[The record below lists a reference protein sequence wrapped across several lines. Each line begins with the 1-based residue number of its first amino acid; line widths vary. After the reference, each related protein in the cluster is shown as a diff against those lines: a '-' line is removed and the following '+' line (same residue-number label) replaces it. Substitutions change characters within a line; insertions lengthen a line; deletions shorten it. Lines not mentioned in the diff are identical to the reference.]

1 MPRVGLD
8 RGAVLDAAVAL
19 ADKEGLEGLT
29 IARLAEVLGVRG
41 PSLYNHV
48 QGLEEL
54 HRELALR
61 GLRELTARI
70 TRAAVGLARGEA
82 IQAIAISY
90 RQFAREHAGLYAASL
105 QAPPME
111 DGELRRAGE
120 PVVEVVLAVLA
131 TYGLRGD
138 DALHAVRGLR
148 AIVHGFASLET
159 RGGFGLPL
167 DLEESFTRLVRVFVA
182 GLEQAN
188 QLAARR
194 PASRGGVQ
202 RKR

>member
-8 RGAVLDAAVAL
+8 REAVLEAAVAL

-29 IARLAEVLGVRG
+29 IGRLAEVLGVRA

-54 HRELALR
+54 RRELALR

-70 TRAAVGLARGEA
+70 TRAAVGLSRGEA
-82 IQAIAISY
+82 IQAIAAAY
-90 RQFAREHAGLYAASL
+90 RQFARERAGLYAASL
-105 QAPPME
+105 
-111 DGELRRAGE
+111 RE
-120 PVVEVVLAVLA
+120 PVAEVVLAVLA

-148 AIVHGFASLET
+148 AVVHGFASLEA

-167 DLEESFTRLVRVFVA
+167 DLEESFTRLVHSFIA
-182 GLEQAN
+182 GLEQAS
-188 QLAARR
+188 QPVARR
-194 PASRGGVQ
+194 LASRGGVQ